1 MSLFRRN
8 EEQAPRR
15 RHGCLTTLLICTI
28 VYVIICA
35 IVGASMGSWLE
46 TPATKLEDETVYVM
60 KMQGTVVEQ
69 APEDNPFDM
78 LLSELPYGS
87 SYEETVGLDDLIS
100 NIRLA
105 QTDDRIHGIAL
116 DGGAFDIGM
125 ASAKA
130 LRDAL
135 LEFKRS
141 GKFVI
146 AYADYYAGHNYYIAS
161 VADRIYLN
169 PVGEITWHGFAAVK
183 LYYPRLMEK
192 LDIKMNVLKV
202 GTFKS
207 AVEPYICTKM
217 SEADKMQTMH
227 FLSGA
232 WDIVCKEVGESRQLT
247 VEQLNAYADEL
258 MELQP
263 QEKYLAYHMVDS
275 LCYRND
281 IDSIFRVLMGT
292 KDYHTLST
300 TEMANVPRSKTQLD
314 TQIAVLY
321 AEGEITDEEG
331 DGIVAKRMLK
341 TIKKIAKNDK
351 VKAVVLRVNSPGG
364 SANASEQIWHA
375 LQVLRQKGLPVVASM
390 GDLAASGGYYISCGA
405 DYIYAEPN
413 TITGSIGIFGLVP
426 DVSGLREKVGI
437 DLDAVGTNKFST
449 SAMLLNGMNNDER
462 QLMQSMVE
470 RGYELFTMRCAE
482 GRHTT
487 QDSIKQIGEGRVWLG
502 TDALQI
508 GLVDA
513 MGTIDNAIAKAA
525 DLAGIEHYSIT
536 YYPEK
541 KDYLTELLESLEN
554 TSDEERMMQRLKTR
568 FSQPRVMALMPEQLI
583 R

>member
-1 MSLFRRN
+1 MSLFRKN

-15 RHGCLTTLLICTI
+15 RHGCLYTFLVCTI
-28 VYVIICA
+28 IYVILCV

-46 TPATKLEDETVYVM
+46 TPQTKLENETVYRL

-69 APEDNPFDM
+69 AAEDNPFAM
-78 LLSELPYGS
+78 LLKDMPYGG
-87 SYEETVGLDDLIS
+87 SYEETVGLDNLIS

-105 QTDDRIHGIAL
+105 QTDDRIYGIVL
-116 DGGAFDIGM
+116 DGGSFNIGM

-135 LEFKRS
+135 QEFKS
-141 GKFVI
+141 SSKFVI

-192 LDIKMNVLKV
+192 LNIKMNVLKV

-217 SEADKMQTMH
+217 SDADKMQTMH

-232 WDIVCKEVGESRQLT
+232 WDIVCKEVGESRNLT
-247 VEQLNAYADEL
+247 VAQLNDYADEL

-275 LCYRND
+275 LCYRSD
-281 IDSIFRVLMGT
+281 MDSVLRLLIGT
-292 KDYHTLST
+292 KDYHVLST
-300 TEMANVPRSKTQLD
+300 TEMTNVPRAKTKLD
-314 TQIAVLY
+314 SRVAVLY
-321 AEGEITDEEG
+321 AEGDISDEEG

-341 TIKKIAKNDK
+341 TFNKIAKNDK

-364 SANASEQIWHA
+364 SANASEQLWHA
-375 LQVLRQKGLPVVASM
+375 VQTLRAKGLPVVVSM
-390 GDLAASGGYYISCGA
+390 GDYAASGGYYISCGA

-413 TITGSIGIFGLVP
+413 TLTGSIGIFGLVP
-426 DVSGLREKVGI
+426 DFSGLRNRIGI
-437 DLDAVGTNKFST
+437 DIDGVGTNKFSA
-449 SAMLLNGMNNDER
+449 SHIVLNGMNNDER

-470 RGYELFTMRCAE
+470 RGYELFTLRCAE
-482 GRHTT
+482 GRHMS
-487 QDSIKQIGEGRVWLG
+487 QDAIKQIGEGRVWLG
-502 TDALQI
+502 TDAVQI

-513 MGTIDNAIAKAA
+513 LGNIDNAIAKAA
-525 DLAGIEHYSIT
+525 ELAGVEHYSIT

-541 KDYLTELLESLEN
+541 KDYLTELIESLEN
-554 TSDEERMMQRLKTR
+554 TSDEERMMQQLKAR
-568 FSQPRVMALMPEQLI
+568 FSKPRIMALMPEQI
-583 R
+583 IQ